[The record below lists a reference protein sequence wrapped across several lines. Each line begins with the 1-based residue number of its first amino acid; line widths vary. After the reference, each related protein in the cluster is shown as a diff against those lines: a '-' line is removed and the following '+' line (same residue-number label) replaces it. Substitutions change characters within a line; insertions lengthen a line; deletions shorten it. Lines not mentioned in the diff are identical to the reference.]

1 MSINIISIVSIII
14 WIVLITELI
23 KPSKEQNGRKIVM
36 LLTAGS
42 ASTLILTVSFLQNL
56 IFLNCSILVLL
67 LSLLANTFIVLIVFC
82 LIPTMLFCYYPI
94 SKALLLLQRI
104 TIYNVSVL

>member
-1 MSINIISIVSIII
+1 MLLFYKKRNVYVKTRRDMLYMSINIISIVSIII

-42 ASTLILTVSFLQNL
+42 ASTLILTVSL
-56 IFLNCSILVLL
+56 IQSI
-67 LSLLANTFIVLIVFC
+67 SFWN
-82 LIPTMLFCYYPI
+82 
-94 SKALLLLQRI
+94 
-104 TIYNVSVL
+104 

>member
-1 MSINIISIVSIII
+1 MYRETLSRFSCAASSIIL

-42 ASTLILTVSFLQNL
+42 VSTLILTVSFIQN
-56 IFLNCSILVLL
+56 
-67 LSLLANTFIVLIVFC
+67 
-82 LIPTMLFCYYPI
+82 I
-94 SKALLLLQRI
+94 SFW
-104 TIYNVSVL
+104 N

>member
-1 MSINIISIVSIII
+1 MLLFYKKRNVYVKTRRDVLHMSINIISIVSIII

-42 ASTLILTVSFLQNL
+42 ASTLILTVSFIQN
-56 IFLNCSILVLL
+56 
-67 LSLLANTFIVLIVFC
+67 
-82 LIPTMLFCYYPI
+82 I
-94 SKALLLLQRI
+94 SFW
-104 TIYNVSVL
+104 N

>member
-1 MSINIISIVSIII
+1 MLSFYKIRNVYVKTKRKVLHMSINIISIVSIII

-42 ASTLILTVSFLQNL
+42 ASTLILTISFIQN
-56 IFLNCSILVLL
+56 IRFWN
-67 LSLLANTFIVLIVFC
+67 
-82 LIPTMLFCYYPI
+82 
-94 SKALLLLQRI
+94 
-104 TIYNVSVL
+104 

>member
-36 LLTAGS
+36 LLTTGS
-42 ASTLILTVSFLQNL
+42 ASTLILTVSFIQNVP
-56 IFLNCSILVLL
+56 FWN
-67 LSLLANTFIVLIVFC
+67 
-82 LIPTMLFCYYPI
+82 
-94 SKALLLLQRI
+94 
-104 TIYNVSVL
+104 

>member
-23 KPSKEQNGRKIVM
+23 KPSKKQNGRKIVM

-42 ASTLILTVSFLQNL
+42 ALTLILTISFIQN
-56 IFLNCSILVLL
+56 
-67 LSLLANTFIVLIVFC
+67 
-82 LIPTMLFCYYPI
+82 I
-94 SKALLLLQRI
+94 SFWD
-104 TIYNVSVL
+104 

>member
-36 LLTAGS
+36 LLTTGS
-42 ASTLILTVSFLQNL
+42 ASTLILTVSFIQN
-56 IFLNCSILVLL
+56 I
-67 LSLLANTFIVLIVFC
+67 SLWD
-82 LIPTMLFCYYPI
+82 
-94 SKALLLLQRI
+94 
-104 TIYNVSVL
+104 

>member
-1 MSINIISIVSIII
+1 MLLFYKKRNVYVKTRRDMLYMSINIISIVSIII

-42 ASTLILTVSFLQNL
+42 ASTRILTVSL
-56 IFLNCSILVLL
+56 IQSI
-67 LSLLANTFIVLIVFC
+67 SFWN
-82 LIPTMLFCYYPI
+82 
-94 SKALLLLQRI
+94 
-104 TIYNVSVL
+104 

>member
-36 LLTAGS
+36 LLTSGC
-42 ASTLILTVSFLQNL
+42 ASTFILTVS
-56 IFLNCSILVLL
+56 
-67 LSLLANTFIVLIVFC
+67 
-82 LIPTMLFCYYPI
+82 LFKI
-94 SKALLLLQRI
+94 SRFGIDSDI
-104 TIYNVSVL
+104 TNKNMYT

>member
-1 MSINIISIVSIII
+1 MLSFYKRKYVYVKTKRKVLHMSINIISIVSIII

-42 ASTLILTVSFLQNL
+42 ASTLILTVSFIQN
-56 IFLNCSILVLL
+56 
-67 LSLLANTFIVLIVFC
+67 
-82 LIPTMLFCYYPI
+82 I
-94 SKALLLLQRI
+94 SFW
-104 TIYNVSVL
+104 N